1 MLKCKLKNHFLL
13 NLFYLGGFAAIEIL
27 TKIGT
32 LTVFVLKNEFNN
44 FFRMSGENSFLVLVL
59 YSTLLSPIA
68 GLFPK

>member
-1 MLKCKLKNHFLL
+1 MV
-13 NLFYLGGFAAIEIL
+13 FAAIEIL

-44 FFRMSGENSFLVLVL
+44 FVRMSGENSFLVLVL